1 MVCLVIQLPCRPE
14 SVRWK
19 LSSRSDIASFLFFF
33 SLNHEY
39 LSISVKVMPTWFVL
53 KCQNGKWLA
62 EKLVIL
68 VPKLHCVKLA
78 CAPWP
83 QEVLTLFL
91 GEGVVLTENGMITL
105 HPTCDAEGRS
115 RRYDRIC
122 FSTIIHIGHLLLW
135 LSLALFMTL
144 GIKPAFVSRM
154 AGLPTDSTSL
164 FVILFFIILGWFSFS
179 FAVLVFSSF
188 ALIILSFSIPLFT
201 FPPLPQLCQCP
212 WHLGPYE
219 RCYPHTWHLASKL
232 LCLQIRHH
240 NITYMQVGL
249 KGCKMHGKKLLQGWR
264 GFSDDNSTFVFI
276 TDCFWRS
283 SAFEVLLKFIFLW
296 RSLWRSL

>member
-1 MVCLVIQLPCRPE
+1 MACWEVGDTCAKMALCETCMCSLTT
-14 SVRWK
+14 
-19 LSSRSDIASFLFFF
+19 RSWCSPIF
-33 SLNHEY
+33 
-39 LSISVKVMPTWFVL
+39 
-53 KCQNGKWLA
+53 
-62 EKLVIL
+62 
-68 VPKLHCVKLA
+68 
-78 CAPWP
+78 
-83 QEVLTLFL
+83 LTLFL

-105 HPTCDAEGRS
+105 PPTCDAEGRS

-201 FPPLPQLCQCP
+201 F
-212 WHLGPYE
+212 
-219 RCYPHTWHLASKL
+219 
-232 LCLQIRHH
+232 
-240 NITYMQVGL
+240 
-249 KGCKMHGKKLLQGWR
+249 
-264 GFSDDNSTFVFI
+264 STFAPI
-276 TDCFWRS
+276 LPMS
-283 SAFEVLLKFIFLW
+283 MAFGSLRAVLPAYVAFGVQTRFACK
-296 RSLWRSL
+296 